1 MAQPA
6 GFAAQD
12 HRTDMGI
19 PVFWASANL
28 DPPWQ
33 FKIWFE
39 QFLMAVT
46 VKENVNP
53 EIILEEPKDIL
64 EEPPPRPE
72 TPRDGENEDARN
84 ARILRDKLA
93 INRVVLENEER
104 KTRGPRVGHN
114 VFYNEVQ
121 KKLVSRL
128 FLSLGTEGKK
138 RFLQKNPHA
147 EISKMTFR
155 EITDLAE
162 VSFQKVKC
170 VTNERY
176 KLFTRMQ
183 ESLESFHAALT
194 AQAARSELGA
204 LENEIVRDL
213 FISKMKNMTMQDTLT
228 FETLDTEEVLKR
240 AIKFEHSKL
249 TTMAFQ
255 KTNAA
260 DTGGSSS
267 NYISGVRIK
276 QEPVMAVRNLAGTTK
291 TPNRRES
298 NKRQNNNKNQ
308 NTKTKPCNR
317 CGRTFDQGH
326 LKNCPAMG
334 KTCKHCGKPNH
345 FAKMCRSQQVSEVAE
360 DSEGSVE
367 ECDQISESVGSCSE
381 FEVMSIQTYQPENE
395 RVSKYVKDRINEM
408 GNKSNEKML
417 RVQKI
422 DSIRDPTLN
431 RVKSLKAMVRIDN
444 QIIQLTVDT
453 GNPVSFLNWA
463 TTREIMEKIKQSNIH
478 SVRET
483 EFTNQ
488 IRGLQHNRSVYW
500 DP

>member
-1 MAQPA
+1 
-6 GFAAQD
+6 
-12 HRTDMGI
+12 MGI

-64 EEPPPRPE
+64 EEPPPHPE

-93 INRVVLENEER
+93 MDRVVLENEER
-104 KTRGPRVGHN
+104 RTRGPRVGHN

-147 EISKMTFR
+147 EISKMTFK
-155 EITDLAE
+155 EITDLAD

-170 VTNERY
+170 VTYERY
-176 KLFTRMQ
+176 RLFTRMQ
-183 ESLESFHAALT
+183 ESGDSLESFHAALT

-204 LENEIVRDL
+204 LENEILRDL
-213 FISKMKNMTMQDTLT
+213 FISKMKNMTLQDTLT
-228 FETLDTEEVLKR
+228 FETLDPEEVLKR

-249 TTMAFQ
+249 TTMALQ

-260 DTGGSSS
+260 ATGGSSN

-276 QEPVMAVRNLAGTTK
+276 QEPVMAVRNLAGTNK

-298 NKRQNNNKNQ
+298 NKRQNNNK
-308 NTKTKPCNR
+308 
-317 CGRTFDQGH
+317 
-326 LKNCPAMG
+326 
-334 KTCKHCGKPNH
+334 
-345 FAKMCRSQQVSEVAE
+345 
-360 DSEGSVE
+360 
-367 ECDQISESVGSCSE
+367 
-381 FEVMSIQTYQPENE
+381 
-395 RVSKYVKDRINEM
+395 KD
-408 GNKSNEKML
+408 
-417 RVQKI
+417 V
-422 DSIRDPTLN
+422 
-431 RVKSLKAMVRIDN
+431 
-444 QIIQLTVDT
+444 
-453 GNPVSFLNWA
+453 
-463 TTREIMEKIKQSNIH
+463 
-478 SVRET
+478 
-483 EFTNQ
+483 
-488 IRGLQHNRSVYW
+488 
-500 DP
+500 